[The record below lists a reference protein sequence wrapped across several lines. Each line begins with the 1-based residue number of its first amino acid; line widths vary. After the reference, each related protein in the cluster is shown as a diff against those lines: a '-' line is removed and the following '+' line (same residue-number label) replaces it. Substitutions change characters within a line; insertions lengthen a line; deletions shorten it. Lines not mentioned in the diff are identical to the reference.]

1 MIINDFHN
9 EIVVFNTLVDKQVY
23 RFVQYKNIKQIS
35 TNDILF
41 SNILIHDEYYTFS
54 KVLLGR

>member
-1 MIINDFHN
+1 MIINDFNN

-54 KVLLGR
+54 KVVLGR

>member
-1 MIINDFHN
+1 MIINAFHI
-9 EIVVFNTLVDKQVY
+9 EIVVFNILVDKQVY

-54 KVLLGR
+54 KVVLGR

>member
-1 MIINDFHN
+1 MIINAFHI
-9 EIVVFNTLVDKQVY
+9 EIVVFNILVDKQVY

-41 SNILIHDEYYTFS
+41 SNILIHDECYTFS
-54 KVLLGR
+54 KVVLGR

>member
-54 KVLLGR
+54 KVVLGR

>member
-1 MIINDFHN
+1 MIINNFHN

-54 KVLLGR
+54 KVVLGR